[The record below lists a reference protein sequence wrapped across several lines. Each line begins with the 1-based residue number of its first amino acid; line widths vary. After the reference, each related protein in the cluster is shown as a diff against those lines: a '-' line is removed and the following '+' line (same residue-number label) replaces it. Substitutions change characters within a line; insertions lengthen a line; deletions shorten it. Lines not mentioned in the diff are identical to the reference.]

1 MANYSQWMAQ
11 NQGTVDQVG
20 QRFNTPIT
28 SQPTPQQ
35 TQQVV
40 PDAVESVE
48 AARGTGGGS
57 TAPAAAA
64 QPVAPAQA
72 GDTEVPPELQPKEG
86 KGAGIGKIL
95 NLVGSFFGG
104 GVIGKVLGAVGGQMA
119 KQGGG
124 EQQGGNGGQGGAQ
137 GAQAPDWSTTA
148 QRYIGAFTGR

>member
-11 NQGTVDQVG
+11 NQGTVDQIG
-20 QRFNTPIT
+20 QRYSQPVTA
-28 SQPTPQQ
+28 QPTPQQ
-35 TQQVV
+35 AQQVV

-48 AARGTGGGS
+48 AARGGGGGAA
-57 TAPAAAA
+57 APAGAA
-64 QPVAPAQA
+64 QPAAPAQA
-72 GDTEVPPELQPKEG
+72 GDTEVPPDLQPKQG

-119 KQGGG
+119 KQG
-124 EQQGGNGGQGGAQ
+124 EHQQQGGAEGASGAQ
-137 GAQAPDWSTTA
+137 GGQAPDWSTTA